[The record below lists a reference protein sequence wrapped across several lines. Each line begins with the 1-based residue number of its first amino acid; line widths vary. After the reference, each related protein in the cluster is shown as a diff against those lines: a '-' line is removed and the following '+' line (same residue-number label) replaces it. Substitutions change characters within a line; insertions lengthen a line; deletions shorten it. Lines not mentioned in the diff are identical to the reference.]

1 MSRARGSN
9 CRDRGHRGVRL
20 ASAQDPGRQRH
31 CWAHSRMSTP
41 TVGRTILSRWL
52 AVLALV
58 GIWAVTAHL
67 VVPWGW
73 EFARAMQAPQSVNRV
88 ALHAAVWLLWMGVGF
103 AVARFELVRLRHLRH
118 MRRYP
123 PLWLALPLS
132 ASVLWLGHRCFPSLP
147 ILFSGHSRTVALA
160 NFAGGNR
167 GDRRLPDPGTP
178 VADVRE

>member
-1 MSRARGSN
+1 
-9 CRDRGHRGVRL
+9 
-20 ASAQDPGRQRH
+20 
-31 CWAHSRMSTP
+31 MSTP

-58 GIWAVTAHL
+58 GISAVTAHL

-88 ALHAAVWLLWMGVGF
+88 ALHAAVWLLLMGVGF

-118 MRRYP
+118 VRRYP

-132 ASVLWLGHRCFPSLP
+132 A
-147 ILFSGHSRTVALA
+147 
-160 NFAGGNR
+160 
-167 GDRRLPDPGTP
+167 
-178 VADVRE
+178 